1 MSEYGGGD
9 VSADV
14 AIDGDDVDAVDITV
28 NDSDEVLV
36 LDEVANPNL
45 HFEMWEPTGVA
56 EVDAALDDLAGMSEL
71 PVNDHAKVFAS
82 IHDSLREQLARA
94 DGERPA

>member
-1 MSEYGGGD
+1 MSEFEQHAGEQ
-9 VSADV
+9 SEEV
-14 AIDGDDVDAVDITV
+14 AGVENDLEVGVD
-28 NDSDEVLV
+28 DSDEVLV
-36 LDEVANPNL
+36 LDEVADPNL

-56 EVDAALDDLAGMSEL
+56 EVDAALDDLAGVGEL
-71 PVNDHAKVFAS
+71 PVSEHAKVFAT